1 MNPQAMSFAGLY
13 GLPKRMAAAV
23 YAALDKGGERDRE
36 LKVLEKTL
44 QEKTQKIPLD
54 AGEGAIFAT
63 ADKAAAECY
72 RIISRKLPQ
81 ENQHSIRLQIDAVC
95 KRLGVFYPLG
105 ETDADAWARACDR
118 QWWIRALRKEF
129 ARRFENTAIQLGQV
143 GKGIDPYISRESAV
157 RQAERNEVN
166 AKRLAE
172 SEIICQDGPNAGQVI
187 TLKQAADAGM
197 ANKANR
203 RNELMTRITGFD
215 AIAQALKHRALFI
228 TLTAPSKYHA
238 VGGRNDKY
246 QGFTPRE
253 AQAYLC
259 KVWSRIRTALQR
271 AGIEVYGFRVAEPHE
286 DACPHWHL
294 LLFTGRANLPEL
306 KRIIKSYAL
315 QEDGNEAGAKKQ
327 RVKIVTMESGKGTA
341 AGYIAKYIS
350 KNIDGLTADG
360 SSMGEHEAFAENE
373 DGGLNLRKRQK
384 VIAAKYAG
392 RVLTP
397 AERVT
402 YWSQVHGI
410 RQFQQIGGAPVGVW
424 RELRRVEER
433 ELEAAPLVIRDAWQA
448 VQKVDTGEKDE
459 AGKPIYRQADWAA
472 YVRLQGGPGCGRD
485 AAIQLW
491 KKLVQVQGRYGIVKT
506 EKPCGIYAVSADDLF
521 RVPSVRYE
529 WKPVHAAAAPV
540 FPWTCVNNCTRDADQ
555 NPLFAVEFPD
565 FDEKNFLNL
574 AHWAG
579 REMKKHDPEVNWA
592 GIVAAAEEKEAAS
605 KALQGGGMG
614 WNAPGAAYW
623 NREYLGPPTVAD
635 LYGRE
640 VVIKPVEIAIGWKRD
655 DKRAKDYRKEYL
667 HFREYR
673 EKQAATEAGA
683 HLRALKKREH

>member
-1 MNPQAMSFAGLY
+1 MTPQAMSFAGLY

-23 YAALDKGGERDRE
+23 YAALDKGGDRDRE
-36 LKVLEKTL
+36 LNILAKTL
-44 QEKTQKIPLD
+44 QEKTQRIPLD
-54 AGEGAIFAT
+54 AGEGAILAT
-63 ADKAAAECY
+63 ADKAASECY
-72 RIISRKLPQ
+72 RIISRTSRYA
-81 ENQHSIRLQIDAVC
+81 NQHAIRLQIDAVC

-105 ETDADAWARACDR
+105 DSDSDAWARACDR

-172 SEIICQDGPNAGQVI
+172 SEIVCQDGPNAGQVI

-215 AIAQALKHRALFI
+215 AIAKSLKHRALFI

-238 VGGRNDKY
+238 VGGWRPNAKY
-246 QGFTPRE
+246 ADFTPRE

-259 KVWSRIRTALQR
+259 SVWARIRAALKR

-286 DACPHWHL
+286 DGCPHWHL

-360 SSMGEHEAFAENE
+360 SSMGEHQAYAENV
-373 DGGLNLRKRQK
+373 DGSVNLRKRDK
-384 VIAAKYAG
+384 VSTTKYGG
-392 RVLTP
+392 RVITP

-433 ELEAAPLVIRDAWQA
+433 ELDAAPLVIRDAWQA

-472 YVRLQGGPGCGRD
+472 YVTLQGGPGCGRD

-491 KKLVQVQGRYGIVKT
+491 KKPVQINGRYGIVKT
-506 EKPCGIYAVSADDLF
+506 EKPCGIYAVCADDLF

-529 WKPVHAAAAPV
+529 WKPVQAAAAPV
-540 FPWTCVNNCTRDADQ
+540 FPWTCVNNCTQ
-555 NPLFAVEFPD
+555 NVGENAVWTK
-565 FDEKNFLNL
+565 EKNQKFGSAKLSG
-574 AHWAG
+574 HEVERIKQEFDYSGTEVRPQIEWAG
-579 REMKKHDPEVNWA
+579 DKERGRQVKAFDKFKQYR
-592 GIVAAAEEKEAAS
+592 AAQWGGVSVHLME
-605 KALQGGGMG
+605 LQ
-614 WNAPGAAYW
+614 
-623 NREYLGPPTVAD
+623 
-635 LYGRE
+635 
-640 VVIKPVEIAIGWKRD
+640 
-655 DKRAKDYRKEYL
+655 RKYPDV
-667 HFREYR
+667 
-673 EKQAATEAGA
+673 
-683 HLRALKKREH
+683 